1 MNKKLKLSIGFVIIL
16 LAFYGCSKNT
26 FSAGS
31 EKSLLD
37 QNWGKSYQQ
46 AKQQQILH
54 PENGKNLAPVEG
66 QDAKAAGIV
75 YENYLKSFQEKT
87 QETQEKTQ

>member
-1 MNKKLKLSIGFVIIL
+1 MNIKLKPGIGILIIL
-16 LAFYGCSKNT
+16 SAFYGCNNT
-26 FSAGS
+26 IVVDS
-31 EKSLLD
+31 ETSLLD

-87 QETQEKTQ
+87 Q